1 MKKSVEKG
9 SRTKIRLPKKQYN
22 KLKELAG
29 RIGMP
34 VAKIVSLMIIDTI
47 EYGRDTDALDYTQN
61 SRRTWDDS
69 KVNVHDINIFIDQYF
84 KNYIYSIKY
93 GSVNEFAIDCIDY
106 QIKKNFKHIIDC
118 KIPYYST
125 SKRIHHSTDAVYSNR
140 GKKSKKNSDKEM
152 PDRKFKESMYSDE
165 VKEKYKLEPPV
176 KKYLQIKAKQYN
188 ISENTLIMY
197 YASKEI
203 NRILSERN
211 RQAEIYQ
218 NPNDLDFD
226 Y

>member
-69 KVNVHDINIFIDQYF
+69 KVNFHDINIFIDQYF

-93 GSVNEFAIDCIDY
+93 G
-106 QIKKNFKHIIDC
+106 
-118 KIPYYST
+118 
-125 SKRIHHSTDAVYSNR
+125 
-140 GKKSKKNSDKEM
+140 
-152 PDRKFKESMYSDE
+152 
-165 VKEKYKLEPPV
+165 
-176 KKYLQIKAKQYN
+176 
-188 ISENTLIMY
+188 
-197 YASKEI
+197 
-203 NRILSERN
+203 
-211 RQAEIYQ
+211 
-218 NPNDLDFD
+218 
-226 Y
+226 